1 MTKTIRL
8 DKFLADSG
16 IGTRSEVKKQIKNQM
31 VTVNGVPVKDGSMKI
46 SPDTDEILVSGEKIS
61 YSEYQYIMFHKPA
74 GCVTAHT
81 DQLHKT
87 VMDYLPATL
96 HKKLSSVGRLDLD
109 TEGLLLITDDGVLS
123 HNLLAPG
130 KHVPKTYFARIQGM
144 VTEQEIQRFA
154 EGLDIGDEKQT
165 QPAKLSIQ
173 STDSLNGQSEIL
185 LTITEGRFHQVKRMF
200 QAVGME
206 VIYLKRMSMG
216 SLSLDPKLA
225 PGAWRFLTD
234 EEVQGLKQ

>member
-31 VTVNGVPVKDGSMKI
+31 VTVNGVPVKDVSMKI

-87 VMDYLPATL
+87 VMDYLPVTL
-96 HKKLSSVGRLDLD
+96 HKKLSPVGRLDLD

-165 QPAKLSIQ
+165 QPAKLEIQ

-185 LTITEGRFHQVKRMF
+185 LTITEGRFHQVKRMC
-200 QAVGME
+200 QAVGRE
-206 VIYLKRMSMG
+206 VIYLKRVSMG

-225 PGAWRFLTD
+225 PCAWRFLTD